1 MDGIGAKC
9 GELIDEF
16 LETGE
21 IAKIKEKLAEISW
34 DVDIRLG
41 KLSWKYS
48 SCFGVLI
55 SFMDTLHRLKLK
67 VW

>member
-21 IAKIKEKLAEISW
+21 IAKIKEKLAEIS
-34 DVDIRLG
+34 
-41 KLSWKYS
+41 
-48 SCFGVLI
+48 
-55 SFMDTLHRLKLK
+55 
-67 VW
+67 